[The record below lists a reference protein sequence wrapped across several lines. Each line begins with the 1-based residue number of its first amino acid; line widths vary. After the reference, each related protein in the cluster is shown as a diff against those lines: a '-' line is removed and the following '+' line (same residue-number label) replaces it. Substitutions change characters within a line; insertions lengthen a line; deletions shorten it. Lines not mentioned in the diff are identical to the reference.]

1 MREKRKNDI
10 DPRDALL
17 NVEFDGFGFNKDRPS
32 SKTVGDVGDG

>member
-17 NVEFDGFGFNKDRPS
+17 NVEFDGFGFNKDRPCAN
-32 SKTVGDVGDG
+32 GRGRW